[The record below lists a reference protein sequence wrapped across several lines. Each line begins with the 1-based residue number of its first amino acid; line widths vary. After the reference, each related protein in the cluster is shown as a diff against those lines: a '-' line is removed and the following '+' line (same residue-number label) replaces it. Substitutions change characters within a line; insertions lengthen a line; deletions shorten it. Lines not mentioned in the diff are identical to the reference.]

1 MHKANINHGGARVIS
16 ASCLF
21 VLASILTA
29 GLWPFHQP
37 HNAVSWLKNENGLRF
52 DGHGSIVS
60 AIPFRA
66 VASSSDAGRSLE
78 IWLVPEKTKAGGS
91 ILAFDSSA
99 DPRAPFLLRQYGS
112 SIAVQ
117 RYVADERGHVTQ
129 PWFRVDH
136 VFQAGERVLVTI
148 ASNSSQIAL
157 YVNGAL
163 AGTYTDSGIRPQ
175 ELTGRLVLANSTM
188 DDTWKGQISGLA
200 IYDHELTA
208 AQVSNHFKNWTPHQ
222 GPVLTGELP
231 PVALY
236 LFDERAGSTVRNLA
250 DPATSLNIPA
260 HYFVLHPAFL
270 RSTVDQYS
278 HTREV
283 WKHWGFWEDLGVNI
297 IGFMP
302 VGFVFFAYFSSV
314 RPINH
319 AALAVVLLGF
329 FLSFTVEASQWFLPN
344 RDSGMTD
351 LFTNTTGTALGVLL
365 HRSSIVQSVWVR
377 VLNFGGPDE
386 GRLPRQ
392 SFADNPSKRNEKFN
406 LSA

>member
-1 MHKANINHGGARVIS
+1 MHKANIKHGGARVIS
-16 ASCLF
+16 ALCLF

-29 GLWPFHQP
+29 GLWPFHSP

-52 DGHGSIVS
+52 DGHG
-60 AIPFRA
+60 A
-66 VASSSDAGRSLE
+66 VVSSSPYRASGSSIDAGCSLE
-78 IWLVPEKTKAGGS
+78 IWLVPTKTSAGGS

-117 RYVADERGHVTQ
+117 RYVVDERGHVTQ

-148 ASNSSQIAL
+148 ASSPDQIAL
-157 YVNGAL
+157 YVNGIL
-163 AGTYTDSGIRPQ
+163 AGTYTESGIRPQ

-188 DDTWKGQISGLA
+188 DDTWRGQISGLA
-200 IYDHELTA
+200 IYDHELTT
-208 AQVSNHFKNWTPHQ
+208 AQVSNHFKSWTSQQ
-222 GPVLTGELP
+222 GPLLTGEVR
-231 PVALY
+231 PVSLY
-236 LFDERAGSTVRNLA
+236 LFDERSGNTVHNLV
-250 DPATSLNIPA
+250 DPATSLSIPA

-314 RPINH
+314 RRINH
-319 AALAVVLLGF
+319 PVAAVIFLGF
-329 FLSFTVEASQWFLPN
+329 LMSFTVEATQWLLPN

-365 HRSSIVQSVWVR
+365 HRSSIVQSLWMR
-377 VLNFGGPDE
+377 ILNFGGPTE
-386 GRLPRQ
+386 GKRLQQ
-392 SFADNPSKRNEKFN
+392 SVAGNPSGRNEKFN